1 MDKKLLIIVISSA
14 LLSIVNVHAQK
25 SSLKNF
31 KKTNKYEV
39 AVYYFPQWHVDPQ
52 NEKKYGYPWTEW
64 EVLKNAKPRFEG
76 HQQPKVPLWGYEDE
90 ADPKVMAKKIEVA
103 SSHGID
109 IFLYDW
115 YYRNNGPF
123 LQRCL
128 DEGFLKAK
136 NKSKMKFA
144 IMWANHSEITP
155 SIFDSVI
162 NVCINKYFKD
172 SSYWTVDGSPYFYI
186 YQMYTFISSFGS
198 IEKAKQA
205 LNKFREKTK
214 AAGFK
219 DLHLNAV
226 QWGLQMPDGMPIK
239 SPNELIDLFDI
250 NSVDTYVWIHHT
262 DMPDFPTTSYDYM
275 MQKAFSYWDSAHFK
289 FKVPYHP
296 NVTMGWDASPRC
308 DSNKPWIKGEY
319 PYYSVLE
326 GNTPDKFK
334 QSLQRAKNFV
344 DAKNPVHKIITINS
358 WNEWTEGSYLEPDT
372 INKMKYL
379 ESVREVFGAQ
389 SSNIQ

>member
-1 MDKKLLIIVISSA
+1 MRISFICII
-14 LLSIVNVHAQK
+14 LLSGLVSFSSVLAQLDK
-25 SSLKNF
+25 RTDDKCL
-31 KKTNKYEV
+31 V
-39 AVYYFPQWHVDPQ
+39 AVYYFPQWHVDAQ

-64 EVLKNAKPRFEG
+64 EALKNAKPRFQG

-109 IFLYDW
+109 VFLYDW
-115 YYRNNGPF
+115 YYKNDGPF

-128 DEGFLKAK
+128 EEGFLKAK

-144 IMWANHSEITP
+144 IMWANHWEITP
-155 SIFDSVI
+155 ATFDSVI
-162 NVCINKYFKD
+162 DVCINKYFKD
-172 SSYWTVDGSPYFYI
+172 PSYWVVDGCPYFSL
-186 YQMYTFISSFGS
+186 YQLYTFINSFGS

-205 LNKFREKTK
+205 LDKFRAKTK

-219 DLHLNAV
+219 DLHLNAM
-226 QWGLQMPDGMPIK
+226 QWGLHMPDSMPAK
-239 SPNELIDLFDI
+239 DANELIDLFNI
-250 NSVDTYVWIHHT
+250 NSVDTYVWVHHT
-262 DMPDFPTTSYDYM
+262 EMPDFPVTTYDYM
-275 MQKAFSYWDSAHFK
+275 MNKAFEYWDSASHK

-308 DSNKPWIKGEY
+308 DTTKPWVKGEY
-319 PYYSVLE
+319 PYYSVLVD
-326 GNTPDKFK
+326 NTPDKFK
-334 QSLQRAKNFV
+334 QSLQKAKDFV

-372 INKMKYL
+372 INKLKYL
-379 ESVREVFGAQ
+379 EAIKDVFG
-389 SSNIQ
+389 NH